1 MINIFHLYETKS
13 SVGLTLLR
21 FNFIQMKF
29 MYMINN
35 LYLSLSYGANFDLSK
50 IGGKMEMTDVHFF
63 TEPAHPGGS
72 AHHAVN
78 KDSDRS
84 PSHQT

>member
-21 FNFIQMKF
+21 YNFIQMKF

-35 LYLSLSYGANFDLSK
+35 LYLSLCYGANFDLSK
-50 IGGKMEMTDVHFF
+50 IGGKMEMTAVHFF
-63 TEPAHPGGS
+63 PGGS

-78 KDSDRS
+78 KDSDQS